1 MKRLYVR
8 PDFRGHGLGRKL
20 AENVIAEAKSIGYFA
35 MRLDTVEDK
44 MQAAVALY
52 RALGFQE
59 IGPYTANPMAGAK
72 FMELELSPISQLNL
86 YGG

>member
-1 MKRLYVR
+1 
-8 PDFRGHGLGRKL
+8 
-20 AENVIAEAKSIGYFA
+20 

-72 FMELELSPISQLNL
+72 FMELELSWPASAYSFSLCTQASSFQRR
-86 YGG
+86 